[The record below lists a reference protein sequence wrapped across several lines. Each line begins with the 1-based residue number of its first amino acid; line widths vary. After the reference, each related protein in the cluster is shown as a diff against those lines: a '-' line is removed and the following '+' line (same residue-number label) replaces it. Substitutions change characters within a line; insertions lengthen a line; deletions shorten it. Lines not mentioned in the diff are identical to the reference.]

1 MGNEVLQEYRKK
13 VVILL
18 LAIVLLS
25 ATAAAVV
32 LPGMTVLG
40 FYPSVKM
47 GTIIFFIGAVIVED
61 IIGAYLIKRSLQ
73 YDVLPESYG
82 GGVKIFLLLLLI
94 INLNMITW
102 IFPSKESWMFAFY
115 FLILMS
121 FFLDMKFILICSGCE
136 ALSLAILFVF
146 NPASRPVESMLITD
160 WVLRIICIT
169 LSLAGVILLMGF
181 MDRYLLNAKKEQL
194 EKNTEKVQMLLQ
206 KVNEIATQLGTAS
219 QVLVGTAQT
228 ESASTEELAAISE
241 TLLDSNAT
249 MLDKSEQSQEN

>member
-94 INLNMITW
+94 IKIGR
-102 IFPSKESWMFAFY
+102 AH
-115 FLILMS
+115 
-121 FFLDMKFILICSGCE
+121 
-136 ALSLAILFVF
+136 V
-146 NPASRPVESMLITD
+146 
-160 WVLRIICIT
+160 
-169 LSLAGVILLMGF
+169 
-181 MDRYLLNAKKEQL
+181 
-194 EKNTEKVQMLLQ
+194 
-206 KVNEIATQLGTAS
+206 
-219 QVLVGTAQT
+219 
-228 ESASTEELAAISE
+228 
-241 TLLDSNAT
+241 
-249 MLDKSEQSQEN
+249 